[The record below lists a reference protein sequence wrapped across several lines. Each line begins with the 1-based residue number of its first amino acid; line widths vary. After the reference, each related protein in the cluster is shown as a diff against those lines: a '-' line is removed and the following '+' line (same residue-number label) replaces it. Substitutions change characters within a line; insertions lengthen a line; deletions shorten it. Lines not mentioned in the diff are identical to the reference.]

1 MSDISRETVK
11 CAKCGKESQQLVV
24 YSVNYSLGDKET
36 NDKLVSHKQKC
47 PYCGYEAISID
58 SLSDKLKR
66 EELVKIT
73 EEFINDFNKYEIF
86 KIPNELY
93 LDYFKKIED
102 KFNAYDFEED
112 SRFVTYGRLSFLK
125 EELTQRLND
134 DKLRYEEPNSVWG
147 KGKWDNRMGAFI
159 DLWDYI
165 RGDRYIAPHQVPEGK
180 NFKDTLLAND
190 QYYKDGL
197 ICKQERDILLEMI
210 KEIRSFI
217 LNKFESNVYEYEF
230 IPYKKIG
237 DISLDKLNKQDF
249 KPSGV
254 PHLYENGFN
263 HVLCE
268 VIAIDHPD
276 HIKRKKG
283 NIDHVYIKYNNKK
296 IELTC
301 CFEKFVES
309 LNQICDDIVII
320 EDNENINEKWKTVYS
335 KKLGIIAN
343 ANLFKDDKDY
353 YIRSIRFTGKEV
365 FDSIVTEIFNTQVP
379 IMLQVSRKG
388 IYTLEQTPWVDY
400 LEIDEE
406 TGERKL
412 QIDTPEEIKKQYSA
426 FLKNNMVN
434 YNEFIGNNNTYL
446 VNIKKD
452 DYIFISSNDTFSNNN
467 INNCFVS
474 LKENKIYNYTFDLN
488 NKYEHYK
495 DLTNNQK
502 EKLIKYINDND
513 LLNISDS
520 NQFNPVNIF
529 IDIEIYGKKNQI
541 RISDNE
547 MYIFNDIID
556 IVLGDSNSNIKEINE
571 IKNTI
576 DSSNIEKKLMF
587 KIEDHDWGLKT
598 IYTWNTKIWY
608 IYDDLSIKYEIING
622 QDKVKSYSHSI
633 SEEKLKLII
642 QNVELSKSDNRVVDA
657 CDGEA
662 WEFIQY
668 EDDNVVWERKLGY
681 IYGIDSLETVS
692 NILLDLVKNDSDIF
706 SDEEMEENDM
716 GLFSKKDK
724 YDIDERDNRPQIVY
738 GIPDS
743 LRKQWE
749 KEEKEKTKNNKYN
762 IQPKDNMPRE
772 VYGIPDFIRNKD
784 KYDIKPEDN
793 VPQKVYGIPN
803 NMTNS
808 KYDINPENNVPQ
820 RVYGIPN
827 ISDINSRKCPYC
839 GSIELWKYLYGE
851 PTYDYDKNKYILGG
865 CEITG
870 NQPTHKCK
878 KCGKDIYPDT
888 NFKMPNNIN
897 MSKESIRI
905 GIKNDNNNYVLL
917 LNHVSKPEMYDLL
930 FADLNNLDGK
940 SISDLST
947 NVPERYYNQFVSKLY
962 SIISNWTDAYSG
974 ESNVEW
980 SIKLE
985 IGNNTRLISG
995 NGGFPSNWNEFIDLI
1010 SEYEKIFKNKKK
1022 IDIEKIHDMEYDKL
1036 SFTEAINS
1044 KLKDPFWAELVIKYF
1059 KEEEKV
1065 NDFVGK
1071 LLFKDLSRYDDI
1083 LNEFTKYLNQRTY
1096 DLKDAIEING
1106 YTAKKIYELNPQFN
1120 PSGVYTFMELLRS
1133 DPTKAEEIIK
1143 GGFKN
1148 KDAIPPTNAFNG
1160 NNKSE
1165 EEMLKEI
1172 ENEVDNEMVERGL
1185 LTIKDGRK
1193 IPAFGSIH
1201 VRWEIEKKLLKER
1214 YNYDW
1219 KTPAEKNPGIMYD

>member
-1 MSDISRETVK
+1 MSDISREKVK

-66 EELVKIT
+66 EEIVKIT
-73 EEFINDFNKYEIF
+73 EEFINNFNKYEIF

-93 LDYFKKIED
+93 LDYFRKIED

-112 SRFVTYGRLSFLK
+112 SRFVTYERLSFLK
-125 EELTQRLND
+125 EELTQRLDD
-134 DKLRYEEPNSVWG
+134 DKLRYEEPNSVCG

-165 RGDRYIAPHQVPEGK
+165 RGDRHFTPAHIPQGL
-180 NFKDTLLAND
+180 NFRKILQNND

-210 KEIRSFI
+210 KEIKSFI
-217 LNKFESNVYEYEF
+217 LNKFKSNVYEYEF

-254 PHLYENGFN
+254 PHLYENSFN

-268 VIAIDHPD
+268 AIAIDHPE

-283 NIDHVYIKYNNKK
+283 NIDHVYIIYDNKK

-301 CFEKFVES
+301 FFEKFVES

-320 EDNENINEKWKTVYS
+320 EDDENINEKWKTVYS

-343 ANLFKDDKDY
+343 ANLFKDDRDY

-379 IMLQVSRKG
+379 IMLQISCKG

-412 QIDTPEEIKKQYSA
+412 QIDIPEEIKKQYSD

-446 VNIKKD
+446 VNIKKE
-452 DYIFISSNDTFSNNN
+452 DYIFIHSTDSFSNQN
-467 INNCFVS
+467 INNCFVN
-474 LKENKIYNYTFDLN
+474 LKENQIYNYKFDSN
-488 NKYEHYK
+488 NDKYEYYK
-495 DLTNNQK
+495 DLTSVQK

-513 LLNISDS
+513 LLNISDNNKFIS
-520 NQFNPVNIF
+520 LNKY
-529 IDIEIYGKKNQI
+529 IDIDVFGKKNEI
-541 RISDNE
+541 RINDNE

-556 IVLGDSNSNIKEINE
+556 IVLGNSNSNIKRINE

-576 DSSNIEKKLMF
+576 DSSNTEKKLIF

-598 IYTWNTKIWY
+598 IYTWNTKTWY

-622 QDKVKSYSHSI
+622 QDKTKSYSHSI
-633 SEEKLKLII
+633 SDEKLKIII
-642 QNVELSKSDNRVVDA
+642 QNVELAKSDNRVIDA

-706 SDEEMEENDM
+706 IDEEMEKNDM

-724 YDIDERDNRPQIVY
+724 YDIDEKDNRPQMVY

-749 KEEKEKTKNNKYN
+749 KEEKEKTENNKYN
-762 IQPKDNMPRE
+762 IQ
-772 VYGIPDFIRNKD
+772 
-784 KYDIKPEDN
+784 PEDN
-793 VPQKVYGIPN
+793 VPQKVYGVPN
-803 NMTNS
+803 NMPNS
-808 KYDINPENNVPQ
+808 KFDISPENNVPQ

-827 ISDINSRKCPYC
+827 ISNINSRKCPYC
-839 GSIELWKYLYGE
+839 GSMELWKYLYGE
-851 PTYDYDKNKYILGG
+851 PTYDCDKNEYILGG

-888 NFKMPNNIN
+888 NFKMPNNVNIF
-897 MSKESIRI
+897 KESIRI

-917 LNHVSKPEMYDLL
+917 LNHVSEPEMYDLL
-930 FADLNNLDGK
+930 FADLNNLDEK

-947 NVPERYYNQFVSKLY
+947 NVPERYYSQFVSKLY
-962 SIISNWTDAYSG
+962 SIISNWEDDYQG

-980 SIKLE
+980 NIKLNTE
-985 IGNNTRLISG
+985 NNTRLISG

-1022 IDIEKIHDMEYDKL
+1022 IDIEKIH
-1036 SFTEAINS
+1036 
-1044 KLKDPFWAELVIKYF
+1044 
-1059 KEEEKV
+1059 
-1065 NDFVGK
+1065 
-1071 LLFKDLSRYDDI
+1071 
-1083 LNEFTKYLNQRTY
+1083 
-1096 DLKDAIEING
+1096 
-1106 YTAKKIYELNPQFN
+1106 ELNPQFN
-1120 PSGVYTFMELLRS
+1120 PGSVYTFMELLRS

-1143 GGFKN
+1143 SEFKN
-1148 KDAIPPTNAFNG
+1148 KDVIPPTNTFNG

-1172 ENEVDNEMVERGL
+1172 ENEVDNEMIERGL
-1185 LTIKDGRK
+1185 LTVKDGRK

-1219 KTPAEKNPGIMYD
+1219 KTPAEKNSGIMYD